1 MRRLVLACPF
11 LAALAATAAPADA
24 QNPGPAPVTVT
35 GTVTDS
41 VSGAPV
47 AGAVVT
53 LAHPHRTV
61 WTDDHGRLLLAKVDP
76 GDNWVMAEQLGYKDG
91 FLSIRIADGMQ
102 PLSVVLEPNPVLLGR
117 LEVIAE
123 RLQTRTEAVLTG
135 GLRAFDTRDLAHAMA
150 WSVFDL
156 LRTKGAVT
164 LMPCQRPHTVYC
176 VWFRGDGVPAQVY
189 LDGIPLYGGMD
200 ELQYI
205 PITDLYRVEVY
216 HRGVFIQ
223 VFTRWWA
230 LRAATHKGWESELPL
245 FIPGPTVGSYW

>member
-1 MRRLVLACPF
+1 MRRLVVACSF
-11 LAALAATAAPADA
+11 LATLAAAAAPADA

-61 WTDDHGRLLLAKVDP
+61 WTDDHGRFLLARVDP

-91 FLSIRIADGMQ
+91 FLSIHVADGMQ

-135 GLRAFDTRDLAHAMA
+135 GLRAFDTRDMAHAIG
-150 WSVFDL
+150 WSVLDL
-156 LRTKGAVT
+156 LRSQGAVMLT
-164 LMPCQRPHTVYC
+164 HCQRPHTFYC
-176 VWFRGDGVPAQVY
+176 VWFRGAGVPAQVY
-189 LDGIPLYGGMD
+189 LDGIPLFGGLD
-200 ELQYI
+200 ELEYI
-205 PITDLYRVEVY
+205 PLTDLYRVEVY
-216 HRGVFIQ
+216 QRGTLIQ
-223 VFTRWWA
+223 VLTKSWA

-245 FIPGPTVGSYW
+245 FVPGPTVGASW